1 MEENSTAYFK
11 PVKPSFEFIFRAEVT
26 VAVPLEFGETPIG
39 NRRIIDILG
48 GKVDGPLLTGE
59 VLPGGADW
67 QIIRRDGSSVLE
79 ARYTIRAHD
88 GALIY
93 VQNFGYRHGPVKIM
107 ERVANGEAVDPAL
120 YYFRATP
127 IFETASSKYDWLNKT
142 LAMSSGIREN
152 DRVILDFYAV
162 R

>member
-1 MEENSTAYFK
+1 MTVHSYK
-11 PVKPSFEFIFRAEVT
+11 PVKPSFEFMFRAEVV
-26 VAVPLEFGETPIG
+26 VAVPLEFGETPRG
-39 NRRIIDILG
+39 NRRVIDILG
-48 GKVDGPLLTGE
+48 GKVEGPILSGE

-67 QIIRRDGSSVLE
+67 QLIRRDGSAVLE
-79 ARYTIRAHD
+79 ARYSIRCRD

-93 VQNFGYRHGPVKIM
+93 VQNFGYRHGPVEIM
-107 ERVANGEAVDPAL
+107 QRLAKGEVVDPAL

-127 IFETASSKYDWLNKT
+127 VFETASSQYDWLNKT
-142 LAMSSGIREN
+142 LAMSSGIREK